1 MDDLSFASVEEVEAN
16 WLERDFEEEEVRRV
30 VKAMNGDK
38 APGTGDF
45 SMAFFQHCWVFLKRI
60 S

>member
-30 VKAMNGDK
+30 VRAMNGDK